1 MAKNILIC
9 DDAAFMRMMI
19 KDILTKN
26 GYNVVG
32 EAENGAKAVEKYQ
45 ELKPDLVLMD
55 ITMPEMD
62 GIQALKA
69 IKAAD
74 PSATV
79 IMCSAMGQQAMVI
92 ESIQSGA
99 KDFIVK
105 PFQQDLTVLT
115 GVNGIVQL
123 ITVAV
128 LFIIVLVMT
137 YFTTRF
143 IGNYQKGHLSCT
155 NIQIIDT
162 MRLSQN
168 KLIQIVRTGDKYFAI
183 AVCKDTV
190 TLLGEI
196 NGDDIVTEQKEVT
209 GEKFENILN
218 RFRKKEQEDK
228 QEDR

>member
-1 MAKNILIC
+1 M
-9 DDAAFMRMMI
+9 
-19 KDILTKN
+19 
-26 GYNVVG
+26 Y
-32 EAENGAKAVEKYQ
+32 
-45 ELKPDLVLMD
+45 
-55 ITMPEMD
+55 
-62 GIQALKA
+62 
-69 IKAAD
+69 
-74 PSATV
+74 
-79 IMCSAMGQQAMVI
+79 
-92 ESIQSGA
+92 
-99 KDFIVK
+99 
-105 PFQQDLTVLT
+105 LTVLT

-196 NGDDIVTEQKEVT
+196 NKDDIVIEQKEVT
-209 GEKFENILN
+209 SEKFENILN
-218 RFRKKEQEDK
+218 RFRKKGQEDK